1 MGLIGTMKN
10 ADKVI
15 GPVLG
20 GLLVHWQDFSW
31 MLWTM
36 AGLPTFGA
44 VGVLHLSP
52 VSSNSAATGFRK
64 ALGIEG
70 LHPFKPCFCSLRT
83 DAHWRFEVMV
93 KATSSRTNLDW
104 DTNSQTIDIKQY
116 LTIS

>member
-36 AGLPTFGA
+36 AGLLAFGA
-44 VGVLHLSP
+44 VGVLHLMPRQARLRSEWL
-52 VSSNSAATGFRK
+52 T
-64 ALGIEG
+64 EG
-70 LHPFKPCFCSLRT
+70 SG
-83 DAHWRFEVMV
+83 D
-93 KATSSRTNLDW
+93 
-104 DTNSQTIDIKQY
+104 
-116 LTIS
+116 